1 MKVQEEKLRREKVQE
16 HSAIS
21 ELTERQL
28 DAVNGGFLG
37 RLLASD
43 KEAYLT
49 FEMSKLMVS
58 SY

>member
-1 MKVQEEKLRREKVQE
+1 MKVQEEKLRLEKVQE
-16 HSAIS
+16 PSNIY
-21 ELTERQL
+21 ELTEREL